1 MTIDALRIS
10 NSSLTAMKLT
20 GIAAMLADHF
30 NAFINPDYNQ
40 TLFEVGRIAFPL
52 FALVLGYN
60 LARIPSAKIPR
71 IMLRLLIFGI
81 VATPIYII
89 LGGGLQH
96 WWPLNILFTLCLAT
110 IIVYLLSLPAYNR
123 WAVTA
128 RMTALLLFTVI
139 GGLVDYLWLGPAL
152 VIVVWRLFSGISAA
166 ESTILQVL
174 LLGLFGL
181 LCVMNDSL
189 ATLLALPIIYLTI
202 VACQNIRLPR
212 MKWFFYWFYPGHLVA
227 LFLIR
232 TAFY

>member
-1 MTIDALRIS
+1 
-10 NSSLTAMKLT
+10 MKLI
-20 GIAAMLADHF
+20 GIAAMLIDHF
-30 NAFINPDYNQ
+30 NAFVNPEYNQ
-40 TLFEVGRIAFPL
+40 ILFEIGRIAFPL

-60 LARIPSAKIPR
+60 LAQIPSNKMPR

-81 VATPIYII
+81 VATPIYTI

-110 IIVYLLSLPAYNR
+110 TIVYLLSMPVYSR

-128 RMTALLLFTVI
+128 RMAALLLFAVA

-166 ESTILQVL
+166 ESTILQLL

-189 ATLLALPIIYLTI
+189 ATLLALPIIYLAI

-212 MKWFFYWFYPGHLVA
+212 MKWFFYWFYPGHLIM
-227 LFLIR
+227 LFLIK
-232 TAFY
+232 TTLY